1 MSDDYFK
8 KEIDKIETQ
17 INTLEQ
23 NFTTSMKETFDKIN
37 KDIKTNDQKNKF
49 KLKVET
55 EQKLD
60 AISKIF
66 NDIHSLEIKRRE
78 MMLKK
83 LKQDQT
89 KTNDKFKSAL
99 KSFRDTL
106 FSNERNNLSDN
117 QTIENF
123 LKNIIKFEQQLVLA
137 KNEDSYNII
146 MDDLSL
152 YQLSTK
158 YYQSSNMSKF
168 FIKGITHNY
177 KLLESLQNY
186 PDILEYIDGILNIS
200 EKIVENKADILHKY
214 AMKFFKEGN
223 YNEAQKRLE
232 LAVNTTKNEKG
243 KMLLQFD
250 LDKVVLTNMHCNV
263 KNFKHGDYEQAI
275 QICDRLLQ
283 SPYIKERNKEKI
295 KLMRNLDVKRLE
307 QLKNSKENIE
317 NKYKSSNLIREEVN
331 EIDFE
336 LGDE

>member
-1 MSDDYFK
+1 
-8 KEIDKIETQ
+8 
-17 INTLEQ
+17 
-23 NFTTSMKETFDKIN
+23 
-37 KDIKTNDQKNKF
+37 
-49 KLKVET
+49 
-55 EQKLD
+55 
-60 AISKIF
+60 
-66 NDIHSLEIKRRE
+66 
-78 MMLKK
+78 
-83 LKQDQT
+83 
-89 KTNDKFKSAL
+89 
-99 KSFRDTL
+99 
-106 FSNERNNLSDN
+106 
-117 QTIENF
+117 
-123 LKNIIKFEQQLVLA
+123 
-137 KNEDSYNII
+137 
-146 MDDLSL
+146 
-152 YQLSTK
+152 
-158 YYQSSNMSKF
+158 
-168 FIKGITHNY
+168 
-177 KLLESLQNY
+177 
-186 PDILEYIDGILNIS
+186 
-200 EKIVENKADILHKY
+200 
-214 AMKFFKEGN
+214 MKFFKEGN